1 MLEIART
8 FKDPLKQKYL
18 DEVQRFRLP
27 YWDYFRPRAKKDVS
41 FRGIMWPKSRQ
52 RLSKDETSFPYDFS
66 IPQIFTV
73 SKVMV
78 RLPDQ
83 TELTEFDNPF
93 ASFDFS
99 SGSFKKEDWELMTG
113 QKVSLPQSR
122 NSWC

>member
-1 MLEIART
+1 MLEIARK
-8 FKDPLKQKYL
+8 FKDPLKQQYL
-18 DEVQRFRLP
+18 GAVQRFRLP

-41 FRGIMWPKSRQ
+41 FRGIMWPKSHQ
-52 RLSKDETSFPYDFS
+52 SLSKDETSFPYDFS

-78 RLPDQ
+78 RKPDQ

-99 SGSFKKEDWELMTG
+99 SGRFKKEDWELIAG
-113 QKVSLPQSR
+113 QKVSLSQSR